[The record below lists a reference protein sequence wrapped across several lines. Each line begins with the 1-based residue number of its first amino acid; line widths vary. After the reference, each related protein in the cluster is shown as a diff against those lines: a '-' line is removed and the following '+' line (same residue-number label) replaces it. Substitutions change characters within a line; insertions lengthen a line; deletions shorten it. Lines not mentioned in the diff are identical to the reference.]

1 MKDLLLKFFAA
12 KPFVAVIVGIV
23 AAIIVSFLL
32 AAIVNLFFVILL

>member
-1 MKDLLLKFFAA
+1 MKKLFLKFCAA
-12 KPFVAVIVGIV
+12 KPYVAVIIGVI